1 MAKLS
6 KFLDP
11 QLFSH
16 QSGFRHHDGTQFQL
30 VRLVPEWSNNL
41 DAGQYVGVVF
51 FDIQKAFDR
60 VWLNGLLNKLR
71 HYGIQGPALSW
82 LTSFVSGRRQRVEV
96 GSAVSTPVCLE
107 AGVPQGAILSPL
119 LFLVYM
125 NDISHATSTNAS
137 VNLFADDTSL
147 FVSAKTPASL
157 QSRLQAAVTDL
168 GVWFGKWALSINQ
181 AKSALLILCGRNRRV
196 PFVNVLINGSSIPQV
211 DCHKHLGVHLH
222 PHLSWSS
229 HVTASINKASRK
241 IGLLRRYRKCLPRL
255 VIQSIYTSCIQP
267 TLEYASLAWGGMGAG
282 DSARLEKT
290 QRSAARLVTGL
301 LPRDPLQHNILLAR
315 AGLEP
320 LASRRQ
326 LQEALLVY
334 RLTHSSRHL
343 PTHLFQAFKSWHSS
357 SAAATTS
364 VNLRSSSRLSLRLP
378 RPRTDSMRLSP
389 FYRAATLWN
398 SLPLSAKVSLSS
410 IRQHFS

>member
-1 MAKLS
+1 M
-6 KFLDP
+6 
-11 QLFSH
+11 
-16 QSGFRHHDGTQFQL
+16 
-30 VRLVPEWSNNL
+30 

-60 VWLNGLLNKLR
+60 VWLDRLLNKLR

-181 AKSALLILCGRNRRV
+181 AKSALLILCGRNR
-196 PFVNVLINGSSIPQV
+196 
-211 DCHKHLGVHLH
+211 
-222 PHLSWSS
+222 
-229 HVTASINKASRK
+229 
-241 IGLLRRYRKCLPRL
+241 
-255 VIQSIYTSCIQP
+255 
-267 TLEYASLAWGGMGAG
+267 
-282 DSARLEKT
+282 
-290 QRSAARLVTGL
+290 
-301 LPRDPLQHNILLAR
+301 
-315 AGLEP
+315 
-320 LASRRQ
+320 
-326 LQEALLVY
+326 
-334 RLTHSSRHL
+334 
-343 PTHLFQAFKSWHSS
+343 
-357 SAAATTS
+357 
-364 VNLRSSSRLSLRLP
+364 
-378 RPRTDSMRLSP
+378 
-389 FYRAATLWN
+389 
-398 SLPLSAKVSLSS
+398 
-410 IRQHFS
+410 